1 MTSEMDLSTLMKSV
15 VGHSPYPKKV
25 TVKVLCTDP
34 ATTYVNDKK
43 ERRELMNT
51 VVADST
57 KAVKCVV
64 YDSKKFHRFATGSTI
79 ILRNIIRK
87 PEGIAVTSATVI
99 FPAAKTLDLPPI
111 IEKEGIAILH
121 PPPADVKSVA
131 EALAS
136 PTKTRVSVRG
146 KIVQEE
152 ATRYV
157 TVKNEDNVKVKNIYL
172 EDTTKKCKI
181 ALWRDLADQPVR
193 PGDYVEVSDC
203 ITNTFRNEVSLSTT
217 SKTAITKTECPEETV
232 TVTVLL
238 FCILKISYLII
249 CCRIHYN
256 NGSYLSF
263 VITITVLQLNFYSGI
278 FHWNDNSSIFVRYL
292 LQKFYVCSH
301 S

>member
-1 MTSEMDLSTLMKSV
+1 MDLSTLMKSV

-64 YDSKKFHRFATGSTI
+64 YDSKKSHRFATGSTI

-99 FPAAKTLDLPPI
+99 FPAAKTLDLPPS

-193 PGDYVEVSDC
+193 PGDYVELSDC

-232 TVTVLL
+232 TWEIESVCIEESTATMLLKDDRVVTAPIKSLL
-238 FCILKISYLII
+238 EAFPECMEEDLEQYLVSM
-249 CCRIHYN
+249 CNPTMVVKCKFK
-256 NGSYLSF
+256 GSDLLSM
-263 VITITVLQLNFYSGI
+263 
-278 FHWNDNSSIFVRYL
+278 
-292 LQKFYVCSH
+292 KF
-301 S
+301 